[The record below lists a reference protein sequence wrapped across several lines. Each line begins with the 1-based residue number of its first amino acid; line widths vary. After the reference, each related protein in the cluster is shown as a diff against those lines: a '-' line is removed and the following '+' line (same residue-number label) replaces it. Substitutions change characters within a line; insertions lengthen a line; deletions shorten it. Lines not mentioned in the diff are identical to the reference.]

1 MPRTKLKDRLLPVY
15 TKGEEIFNMVS
26 HIVGGAFAICA
37 LVLCVVVAALSGNV
51 WGVVSGA
58 IYGAT
63 MIVLYTMSSIY
74 HGLRP
79 EMPKKVFQVI
89 DHCSIYFLI
98 AGTYTPIAVGGQIR
112 QENPVLAWVMFGIV
126 WACCALG
133 VTLTAIDLR
142 KYRVFSMVCYIVM
155 GWLIVFMIRPV
166 LQVLPLAA
174 FLWLLA
180 GGIFY
185 TVGSVLYGI
194 GKKKRWMHSVFH
206 LFVLLGS
213 ILQFVSI
220 LVYIMPAA

>member
-155 GWLIVFMIRPV
+155 GWLIVFMIRSV

>member
-15 TKGEEIFNMVS
+15 TKGEELFNMVS
-26 HIVGGAFAICA
+26 HIIGGAFAVCA

-98 AGTYTPIAVGGQIR
+98 AGTYTPIAIGGQIR

-142 KYRVFSMVCYIVM
+142 KYRVFSMVCYIAM